1 MYENVKSTLVVARS
15 SKKEPEK
22 KSASPQD
29 IEYKQVANSDD
40 FIGELSDE
48 EKEA

>member
-1 MYENVKSTLVVARS
+1 MYENVKSTLVVGRS
-15 SKKEPEK
+15 NKKEPEIK
-22 KSASPQD
+22 PASVQG